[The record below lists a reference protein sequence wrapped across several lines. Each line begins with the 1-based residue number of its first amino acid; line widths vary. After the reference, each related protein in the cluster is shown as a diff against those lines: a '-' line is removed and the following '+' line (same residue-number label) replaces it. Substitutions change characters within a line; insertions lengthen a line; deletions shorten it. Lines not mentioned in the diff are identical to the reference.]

1 VVEENLGERRE
12 EALRGERIVEE
23 EVLKFANWATSLD
36 STPTIV
42 ALKEKLEGIRASEL
56 ARMNG
61 KLAALDT
68 AEREAVEMITR
79 SIINK
84 IAHDPIA
91 YLKRAGTGA
100 KGNLYLDIAQRL
112 FKLDGLTTD
121 PAAGEEESLEDE
133 AHNRNER

>member
-1 VVEENLGERRE
+1 
-12 EALRGERIVEE
+12 
-23 EVLKFANWATSLD
+23 
-36 STPTIV
+36 
-42 ALKEKLEGIRASEL
+42 
-56 ARMNG
+56 
-61 KLAALDT
+61 
-68 AEREAVEMITR
+68 MITR

-91 YLKRAGTGA
+91 YLKRAGAGV

-121 PAAGEEESLEDE
+121 PTAGEEESLEDE